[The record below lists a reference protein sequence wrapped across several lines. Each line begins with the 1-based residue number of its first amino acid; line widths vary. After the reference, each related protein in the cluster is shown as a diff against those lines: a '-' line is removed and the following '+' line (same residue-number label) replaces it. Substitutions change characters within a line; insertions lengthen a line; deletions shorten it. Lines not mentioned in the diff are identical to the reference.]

1 MLDTP
6 SSPCIRNCY
15 LDSNDICLGCFRSIE
30 EILKWGRI
38 STSNEDK
45 KQILDNIEKRKF
57 RSS

>member
-6 SSPCIRNCY
+6 SSPCIRNCC

-30 EILKWGRI
+30 EILKWGRT

-45 KQILDNIEKRKF
+45 KQILDNIEKRKH